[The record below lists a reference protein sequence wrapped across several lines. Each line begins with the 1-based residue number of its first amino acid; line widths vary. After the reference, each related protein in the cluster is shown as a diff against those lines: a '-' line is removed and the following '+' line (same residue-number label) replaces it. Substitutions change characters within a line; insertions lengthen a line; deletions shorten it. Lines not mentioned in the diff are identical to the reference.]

1 MCKQL
6 RSYQGKHL
14 ANRRTNLT
22 IDLWLKGFVGRLL
35 EMTHS
40 QWIFRCISKHH
51 HTNGALALKSREE
64 VLARIEQ
71 QLDKGIEGLPTK
83 DQWLLEIEAFELR
96 DMDLRDQQYW
106 LLAVEAARQ
115 VGENALKL
123 SKGETSSW
131 RDIMKNPLLSELLP
145 TSTPLEEEEAP
156 VGDQAVPEGAQE
168 SREKGQ
174 PAGEQL
180 AERSK
185 HASKGEPA
193 VGAPTQQQAPAAQSS
208 KKKKRR
214 QTWLIDAETF
224 AVGRGEASPSSSVRR
239 QTKARHFGSLLQ
251 T

>member
-1 MCKQL
+1 MKSHHTEPDLAKVIGIYLRGRGRRRFRVPGLPYRLWDVATAQDRIGWRHFTEGKVCKQL

-22 IDLWLKGFVGRLL
+22 IDSWLKGFVGKLL

-71 QLDKGIEGLPTK
+71 QLDKGIEALPTE
-83 DQWLLEIEAFELR
+83 DQWLLEIDAYELR
-96 DMDLRDQQYW
+96 DMNLREQKYW

-115 VGENALKL
+115 AGENALKL

-131 RDIMKNPLLSELLP
+131 RDIMKNPLLSESLP
-145 TSTPLEEEEAP
+145 TSTPLEEEDAS
-156 VGDQAVPEGAQE
+156 VRAQE
-168 SREKGQ
+168 TGDKGQ
-174 PAGEQL
+174 TAGVQL

-185 HASKGEPA
+185 NAREGEPA
-193 VGAPTQQQAPAAQSS
+193 VGAPTQ
-208 KKKKRR
+208 
-214 QTWLIDAETF
+214 
-224 AVGRGEASPSSSVRR
+224 
-239 QTKARHFGSLLQ
+239 
-251 T
+251 